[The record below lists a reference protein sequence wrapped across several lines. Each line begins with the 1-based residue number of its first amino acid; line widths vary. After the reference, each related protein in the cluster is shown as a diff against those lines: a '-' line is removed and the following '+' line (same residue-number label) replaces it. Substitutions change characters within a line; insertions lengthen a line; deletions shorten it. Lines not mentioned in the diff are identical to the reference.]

1 MVWQSHLF
9 HDVAQTG
16 DASPLW
22 IPQLTMA
29 IGTIGLA
36 VAVIHALAEALT
48 TPDAAGTSPVD
59 AVRSE

>member
-1 MVWQSHLF
+1 
-9 HDVAQTG
+9 
-16 DASPLW
+16 
-22 IPQLTMA
+22 MA

-36 VAVIHALAEALT
+36 VAVIHALVEALI